1 MQFGNTCC
9 IWWVCIYPAYINS
22 KKTLAEGRRLPKS
35 QCVEN
40 PTYQEIRDVLDA
52 TGFKVGVE
60 NKLYPREQNK
70 DSLLYRG
77 RIRVQLK
84 NDDSTP
90 CNPQYPTRKAL
101 MHHICDMIPRLKTRT
116 QRQGGADQQA
126 QGGANDLQK
135 GRQRRQGWQRKALS
149 PTHSSDSKTVHRFIA
164 LRL

>member
-1 MQFGNTCC
+1 MAAAYLASKQYSDRER
-9 IWWVCIYPAYINS
+9 WVCIYPAYINS
-22 KKTLAEGRRLPKS
+22 KKTIAEGRRLPKS
-35 QCVEN
+35 KCVEN

-90 CNPQYPTRKAL
+90 CNPEYPTRKAV

-126 QGGANDLQK
+126 QGSANASKKGGKGGKGAK
-135 GRQRRQGWQRKALS
+135 GKR
-149 PTHSSDSKTVHRFIA
+149 
-164 LRL
+164 

>member
-1 MQFGNTCC
+1 MAAAYLASKQYSDRER
-9 IWWVCIYPAYINS
+9 WVCIYPAYINS
-22 KKTLAEGRRLPKS
+22 KKTIAEGRRLPKS
-35 QCVEN
+35 KCVEN

-90 CNPQYPTRKAL
+90 CNPEYPTRKAV

-126 QGGANDLQK
+126 QGSVNASKKGGKGGKGAK
-135 GRQRRQGWQRKALS
+135 GKR
-149 PTHSSDSKTVHRFIA
+149 
-164 LRL
+164 

>member
-1 MQFGNTCC
+1 MGGQMPYLLSTKAG
-9 IWWVCIYPAYINS
+9 WVSIYPAYINS

-35 QCVEN
+35 KCVEN

-84 NDDSTP
+84 NDDDTP
-90 CNPQYPTRKAL
+90 CNPEYPTRKAL
-101 MHHICDMIPRLKTRT
+101 MHHVCEMIPRLKTRT
-116 QRQGGADQQA
+116 QRQGGAEQPA
-126 QGGANDLQK
+126 QSGANASKK
-135 GRQRRQGWQRKALS
+135 GGKGGKGGKGKR
-149 PTHSSDSKTVHRFIA
+149 
-164 LRL
+164 

>member
-1 MQFGNTCC
+1 MAAAYLASKQYSDRER
-9 IWWVCIYPAYINS
+9 WVCIYPAYINS
-22 KKTLAEGRRLPKS
+22 KKTIAEGRRLPKS
-35 QCVEN
+35 
-40 PTYQEIRDVLDA
+40 
-52 TGFKVGVE
+52 K

-90 CNPQYPTRKAL
+90 CNPEYPTRKAL

-126 QGGANDLQK
+126 QGSANASKKGGKGGKGAK
-135 GRQRRQGWQRKALS
+135 GKR
-149 PTHSSDSKTVHRFIA
+149 
-164 LRL
+164 